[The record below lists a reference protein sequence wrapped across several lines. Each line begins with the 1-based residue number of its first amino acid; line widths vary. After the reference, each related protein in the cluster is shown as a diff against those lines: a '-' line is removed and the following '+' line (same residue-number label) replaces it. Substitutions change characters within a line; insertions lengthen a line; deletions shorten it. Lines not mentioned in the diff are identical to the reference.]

1 MTMTVILML
10 GEIRVLAELKL
21 LHGQSIIKVVGG
33 IIVWNGTEIELE
45 HCGCESRSI
54 RLFLQRDPRALAI
67 GRPSV
72 VLLTCCN
79 SNLDMCEVQQHVMS
93 PLQYAG
99 RLFSVYTLDARF
111 MTSSKTP
118 PPRIDPA
125 RPSPDKVP
133 YNISRKGRAG
143 GEDIAKGASPPR
155 WRSPEFLYHGLV
167 FLVAVPLMFKTV
179 YDVSKR
185 KQCPGFGTTFLSG
198 L

>member
-1 MTMTVILML
+1 ML

-45 HCGCESRSI
+45 HCGCESRPTAVPAAGSSSLGNWPTL
-54 RLFLQRDPRALAI
+54 RCLVD
-67 GRPSV
+67 
-72 VLLTCCN
+72 CCN
-79 SNLDMCEVQQHVMS
+79 SNLDMCEAQQHVMS

-99 RLFSVYTLDARF
+99 RLFSVDTLDARF

-118 PPRIDPA
+118 PSRIDPA

-133 YNISRKGRAG
+133 YNVSRKGRAG

-185 KQCPGFGTTFLSG
+185 KQCPGFGTTFL
-198 L
+198 

>member
-1 MTMTVILML
+1 MTIIVMLML

-21 LHGQSIIKVVGG
+21 LHEQSIIKVVGG

-45 HCGCESRSI
+45 QTAVPAAGSSSLGNWPTLRCLVDCYN
-54 RLFLQRDPRALAI
+54 F
-67 GRPSV
+67 
-72 VLLTCCN
+72 
-79 SNLDMCEVQQHVMS
+79 NLDMCEVQQHVMS
-93 PLQYAG
+93 LLQYAG
-99 RLFSVYTLDARF
+99 RLFSVDTLDARF

-118 PPRIDPA
+118 PSRIDPA

-133 YNISRKGRAG
+133 YNVSRKGRAG
-143 GEDIAKGASPPR
+143 GEDIAKGVSPPR

-185 KQCPGFGTTFLSG
+185 KQCPGLGTTFL
-198 L
+198 